1 MKYFNTIFVI
11 VFALVV
17 ITMIVTIF
25 SIFSSKLRGKL
36 LNKQVKAIKYMTDYS
51 KDDIQAINENMSS
64 IAINSKKNI
73 LNKYGEDLKDI
84 STKEAKIKEEGI
96 KIKTKSIKEGLTS
109 NKKYCKH
116 CGVLIDE
123 DSQYCSKCGK
133 KQ

>member
-64 IAINSKKNI
+64 ISINSKKNI
-73 LNKYGEDLKDI
+73 
-84 STKEAKIKEEGI
+84 
-96 KIKTKSIKEGLTS
+96 
-109 NKKYCKH
+109 
-116 CGVLIDE
+116 
-123 DSQYCSKCGK
+123 
-133 KQ
+133 